1 MLLVLIERNKHFLS
15 QVRKVRF
22 EKKKSSQ
29 DGLETYLKAKLYFK
43 NSPCHFPAPPFLEA
57 NTLEI
62 IISPRIIAGAWDGR
76 CY

>member
-22 EKKKSSQ
+22 EKKKKSSQ

-43 NSPCHFPAPPFLEA
+43 NSPRHFPAPPLF
-57 NTLEI
+57 
-62 IISPRIIAGAWDGR
+62 
-76 CY
+76 